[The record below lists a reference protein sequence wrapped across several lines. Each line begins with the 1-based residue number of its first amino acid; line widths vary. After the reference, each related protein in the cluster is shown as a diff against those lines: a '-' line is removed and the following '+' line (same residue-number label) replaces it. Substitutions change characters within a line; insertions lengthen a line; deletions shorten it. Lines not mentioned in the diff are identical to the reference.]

1 MDLTRCGVAAWH
13 GGWCAQLQLV
23 AVFAAKLGTAE
34 IATHTALMN
43 FFQFLSSIMFAL
55 VDSTSIRVGC
65 AAVCVSARAR
75 QGRSASHRRV
85 GGGGFRYHL
94 GGGRVP
100 EAKRVGKIMLVAS
113 SILGTCPSTAHTA
126 QPCALPSEVVT
137 RGACPTSGLLGSVM
151 FFVMGSNVGRMFS
164 SDAEVVALS
173 GKLAFLE
180 GLVYMGACWD
190 RTLLPAFPHG
200 VGSHVCICY
209 ACATALCF
217 FYTSIAI
224 LGGQGRP
231 TFVAAAFVIGGWGV
245 SVPMAWVL
253 GFPAGLVR
261 ARVYSVPK
269 LAHSPG
275 THSLRALGTHR
286 YASRGCKA
294 SGMAS

>member
-1 MDLTRCGVAAWH
+1 ML
-13 GGWCAQLQLV
+13 
-23 AVFAAKLGTAE
+23 
-34 IATHTALMN
+34 
-43 FFQFLSSIMFAL
+43 
-55 VDSTSIRVGC
+55 
-65 AAVCVSARAR
+65 
-75 QGRSASHRRV
+75 

-261 ARVYSVPK
+261 ARVLYSTVSPNLRIPPALTRCARWGPIATLPGAARRLVWPRDWVRRTWSG
-269 LAHSPG
+269 LA
-275 THSLRALGTHR
+275 TLRVHWTVWVWRRRWGNVLTSSVTVLVQVHCSDR
-286 YASRGCKA
+286 YRRRRCAQE
-294 SGMAS
+294 